1 MGEVEGRINEATTVR
16 SAAASVSEHLDRQL

>member
-16 SAAASVSEHLDRQL
+16 SAAASASEYLAQQL